1 MINFKIFQLKKLGSF
16 LKELPIVLGKNAFL
30 IFLGLLL
37 LSLSSGG
44 IVFFRYYTLSEKE
57 VPQIIDGQ
65 LQFDNKT
72 YQEIL
77 EIWEERGQLFEK
89 TTLKEYVSPFMSP
102 PIQEEE
108 GETSID

>member
-1 MINFKIFQLKKLGSF
+1 MINFKIFQLKKSKSF
-16 LKELPIVLGKNAFL
+16 LGKIPIVLGENAFL

-37 LSLSSGG
+37 LSLASGG

-57 VPQIIDGQ
+57 IPKITDGQ

-77 EIWEERGQLFEK
+77 EIWGKRDREFEK
-89 TTLKEYVSPFMSP
+89 TTLKEYLSPFMP
-102 PIQEEE
+102 P
-108 GETSID
+108 SS